1 MTAADR
7 VQQDHSGM
15 KLSLV
20 EKVGYGLGDT
30 ASNFVWALM
39 MNFIMYFYTDIFGIT
54 AAATGTMLLVA
65 RATDG
70 LFDFFVGAVADRTS
84 TRWGRFRPYLLW
96 LCVPLALQTALE
108 AWAFNVAGLM
118 VGTAGRTPLAAHNTV
133 THGKHCVP
141 GRTTH

>member
-1 MTAADR
+1 MTRRDDMR
-7 VQQDHSGM
+7 
-15 KLSLV
+15 LSLA

-70 LFDFFVGAVADRTS
+70 LFDFSEFCSLIGFEDV
-84 TRWGRFRPYLLW
+84 
-96 LCVPLALQTALE
+96 
-108 AWAFNVAGLM
+108 WAFEKKWGKAG
-118 VGTAGRTPLAAHNTV
+118 
-133 THGKHCVP
+133 
-141 GRTTH
+141 